1 MKKIS
6 KKRRNKIIALALS
19 FALSILL
26 IFLIIIYLKH
36 IDKEANK
43 ITEDTTYSYTVKKK
57 INSNG
62 GLFVANIEDDLK
74 TYIKKHKNIDNIT
87 YNIDGE
93 DFYFQVNIFNEKDNF
108 SIEIY
113 KIVDNSRNIS
123 ARMTYKDIK
132 KIEYKTDSITNSS
145 ILNIITEYDNNYMA
159 ITKDNYYFLG
169 TDIDKVSYDGEHFYY
184 YSYNDVYDELANANS
199 CSYEVINQIEEFNYS
214 DIYYTYG
221 IVNFLKDYYQKL
233 APNNY
238 TVWQY
243 CEYLNN
249 RLNEGN

>member
-1 MKKIS
+1 
-6 KKRRNKIIALALS
+6 
-19 FALSILL
+19 
-26 IFLIIIYLKH
+26 
-36 IDKEANK
+36 
-43 ITEDTTYSYTVKKK
+43 
-57 INSNG
+57 
-62 GLFVANIEDDLK
+62 
-74 TYIKKHKNIDNIT
+74 
-87 YNIDGE
+87 
-93 DFYFQVNIFNEKDNF
+93 
-108 SIEIY
+108 
-113 KIVDNSRNIS
+113 
-123 ARMTYKDIK
+123 MTYKDIK